1 MQALRLL
8 SRTEGVIPAIESA
21 HALAGALKVGQE
33 LGEDGLLLV
42 NLSGRGD
49 KDMDTAARYF
59 GLYDPDQTDRP
70 EQAERAGQAETNPER
85 VK

>member
-8 SRTEGVIPAIESA
+8 SRTEGIIPAIESA
-21 HALAGALKVGQE
+21 HALAGALEVGRE
-33 LGEDGLLLV
+33 LGKDGLIVV

-59 GLYDPDQTDRP
+59 GLYETGADAVVPAD
-70 EQAERAGQAETNPER
+70 AEGEHAEIEGDA
-85 VK
+85 K